1 MTNTDC
7 TPSDHALGL
16 EISASRRFV
25 ENGDLVLELCEILC
39 HFHWKKSLLAFG
51 STCQALFELAMDILW
66 HSLYEFVDLLKVIPN
81 FVQIDKEFVCHL
93 IFDNGFQV

>member
-1 MTNTDC
+1 
-7 TPSDHALGL
+7 
-16 EISASRRFV
+16 
-25 ENGDLVLELCEILC
+25 
-39 HFHWKKSLLAFG
+39 
-51 STCQALFELAMDILW
+51 MDILW